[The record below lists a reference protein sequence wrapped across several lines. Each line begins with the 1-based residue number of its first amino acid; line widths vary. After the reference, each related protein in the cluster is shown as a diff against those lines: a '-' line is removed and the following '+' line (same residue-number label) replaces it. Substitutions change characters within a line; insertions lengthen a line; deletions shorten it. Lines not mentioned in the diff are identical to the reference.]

1 MSRPSRIEVS
11 RLGAPLSLS
20 VLTNQEHTMSD
31 LTHCPAWRAL
41 AEHADQI
48 RKASLRDLFAE
59 DPGRFER
66 FSLKLGDLLFD
77 YSKNRITT
85 ETMRLLTE
93 LAEQRDVKGWR
104 DRMFSGEKINL
115 TEGRAVLHVA
125 LRNRGDGAIRVEG
138 DV

>member
-48 RKASLRDLFAE
+48 RYLRNHPSIFTWVLASDLLPHPDLERRYRTLLAELDTTRPPLVSCLRWSRCALAE
-59 DPGRFER
+59 D
-66 FSLKLGDLLFD
+66 
-77 YSKNRITT
+77 Y
-85 ETMRLLTE
+85 
-93 LAEQRDVKGWR
+93 
-104 DRMFSGEKINL
+104 
-115 TEGRAVLHVA
+115 GRALC
-125 LRNRGDGAIRVEG
+125 IRWR
-138 DV
+138 